1 MKYLSQPGSLMRICV
16 GSPPVPSSHSFAPTP
31 ERATYNERPLFFFG
45 CRGSQTSDNPQ
56 RLCKDG
62 GVVAAGGR
70 VAEREQPVLPVHRF
84 RQQRSTRSLALSLSM
99 RLSLSLSLSLP
110 EPVVARAGRAR
121 NLLPRVRQ
129 SAAPAR
135 IGRGELADRQSCP
148 LHVASISLP
157 WPIYAVP

>member
-1 MKYLSQPGSLMRICV
+1 M
-16 GSPPVPSSHSFAPTP
+16 
-31 ERATYNERPLFFFG
+31 
-45 CRGSQTSDNPQ
+45 
-56 RLCKDG
+56 
-62 GVVAAGGR
+62 
-70 VAEREQPVLPVHRF
+70 AEREQPVLPVPRF

-135 IGRGELADRQSCP
+135 IGRGGARRPTILPSARGLHLSAVAYLCRPLSC
-148 LHVASISLP
+148 HG
-157 WPIYAVP
+157 IYHGECRPS